1 MAAQVENVEAKLRES
16 EEQYGKVASEKGAM
30 EQELVAKLL
39 ALSTEMERAVL
50 TRMEH
55 EVRGSRAR
63 IPPRPAL
70 TLYIEQEPIIFSPE
84 SIAFADGS

>member
-1 MAAQVENVEAKLRES
+1 MLRKTARALFASASARLGQVENVEAKLRES

-55 EVRGSRAR
+55 EVRHPHVAQSGA
-63 IPPRPAL
+63 
-70 TLYIEQEPIIFSPE
+70 
-84 SIAFADGS
+84 